1 MRCQR
6 WIPCEGEGVRGSGSS
21 RNTESHI
28 FDAVLPSA
36 LRTNVL
42 SNTTGGRSV
51 LEREREMSSW
61 LAKRKLK
68 KKKIQEK
75 SLKMSEDP
83 HFLKGKIM
91 WILETPDG
99 VCLTARVL
107 SRILEQSFLQM
118 ACDYLEE
125 NMIIMRS

>member
-1 MRCQR
+1 
-6 WIPCEGEGVRGSGSS
+6 
-21 RNTESHI
+21 
-28 FDAVLPSA
+28 
-36 LRTNVL
+36 
-42 SNTTGGRSV
+42 
-51 LEREREMSSW
+51 
-61 LAKRKLK
+61 
-68 KKKIQEK
+68 
-75 SLKMSEDP
+75 MSEDP

>member
-1 MRCQR
+1 MAGQ
-6 WIPCEGEGVRGSGSS
+6 EKV
-21 RNTESHI
+21 
-28 FDAVLPSA
+28 
-36 LRTNVL
+36 
-42 SNTTGGRSV
+42 
-51 LEREREMSSW
+51 
-61 LAKRKLK
+61 KK